1 MKVKRKLREA
11 SLVLDSEEPVLGK
24 SPGNT
29 RGLNIRTPVYIGG
42 LNTKKY
48 TYAEAVGV
56 TRGFTGCILQVW
68 FLYSKKKK
76 KHVCFPVRW
85 IRLNLGSFYMYL
97 VKRDGADIF

>member
-11 SLVLDSEEPVLGK
+11 SLVLDTEEPAIGK

-56 TRGFTGCILQVW
+56 TRGFTGCILQVCL
-68 FLYSKKKK
+68 LYSNKKRKK
-76 KHVCFPVRW
+76 NMF
-85 IRLNLGSFYMYL
+85 
-97 VKRDGADIF
+97 IFH

>member
-56 TRGFTGCILQVW
+56 TRGFTGCILQVCL
-68 FLYSKKKK
+68 LYSNRKRKKT
-76 KHVCFPVRW
+76 CLFSTEMNP
-85 IRLNLGSFYMYL
+85 
-97 VKRDGADIF
+97 AE

>member
-11 SLVLDSEEPVLGK
+11 SLVLDSEEPALGK

-68 FLYSKKKK
+68 LLGSKKKRK
-76 KHVCFPVRW
+76 KCLFSSEMDPAEFRFFLYVFNKERQ
-85 IRLNLGSFYMYL
+85 RGNF
-97 VKRDGADIF
+97 